1 MTNRSKWPSAGDNW
15 HTLVSYPRTRCIESG
30 HRHRIRIPTED
41 VTLFYQWIYALYGVP
56 SCPLVRNVQ
65 TRSVCRYAPRG
76 PNFITSL
83 PLMTAAPSYQD
94 PALPVVLVIDDDP
107 LVSVV
112 VRRAMERIA
121 HRMFSAHDGYSGIRE
136 VEQKRPDLIVLDN
149 MLPDCLGIEVLSQI
163 HDLAPNV
170 PVIFVTA
177 RGSGSTAI
185 EAMKLSAFDYLP
197 KPLDPSKLRPQ
208 LERALSL
215 RSLLQSTAKSANGSQ
230 APEPPGPS
238 SPPDKP
244 ATDALVGECPAMQH
258 VFKAVGK
265 VAMQDVP
272 VLLRGEHGTGKES
285 MAREIHRHSH
295 FSAGPFEKLF
305 CPSRSDEQLERE
317 LFGHDGIGG
326 IIERAAGGTLLL
338 QEIGSL
344 SLASQGLLFQVLR
357 DGTYY
362 DVTSGA
368 TKPLPC
374 RLMAITT
381 DDLEALVRKGEFR
394 SDLYYL
400 LTSFVITLPPLR
412 QRHGD
417 LPLLISHTLEKLSH
431 IAAGFGID
439 FTRVSDDAMKVLCRH
454 LWPGNIDELE
464 SVLKRAMVEQ
474 KGHILV
480 AEDMKRAMAE
490 DPVVATSG
498 DVGDSAKFAT
508 DWAAFTQ
515 MRIDSGTDDLHSDA
529 IEEMERKL
537 FARVLGHTSGN
548 QAQAARLLGITR
560 ASLRKKLRQYGM
572 SAQQMADSN

>member
-1 MTNRSKWPSAGDNW
+1 MT
-15 HTLVSYPRTRCIESG
+15 V
-30 HRHRIRIPTED
+30 
-41 VTLFYQWIYALYGVP
+41 
-56 SCPLVRNVQ
+56 
-65 TRSVCRYAPRG
+65 AP
-76 PNFITSL
+76 N
-83 PLMTAAPSYQD
+83 YQD
-94 PALPVVLVIDDDP
+94 PNLPVVLVIDDDP

-112 VRRAMERIA
+112 VRQAMNRID

-163 HDLAPNV
+163 HTLAPNV

-215 RSLLQSTAKSANGSQ
+215 RSLLQSTA
-230 APEPPGPS
+230 EPMGDAKATEPS
-238 SPPDKP
+238 EFPSPPEEP
-244 ATDALVGECPAMQH
+244 LTDALVGECPAMQH

-285 MAREIHRHSH
+285 MAREIHRHSR
-295 FSAGPFEKLF
+295 FSDGPFEKVF
-305 CPSRSDEQLERE
+305 CPSRGDEQLERE
-317 LFGHDGIGG
+317 LFGHAGSSG
-326 IIERAAGGTLLL
+326 IIERATGGTLLL

-344 SLASQGLLFQVLR
+344 SLASQGRLFQVLR
-357 DGTYY
+357 DGTYI
-362 DVTSGA
+362 DANSGTS
-368 TKPLPC
+368 KPLPC

-381 DDLEALVRKGEFR
+381 EDLEALVRNGEFR

-417 LPLLISHTLEKLSH
+417 LPLLISRTLEKLSH

-498 DVGDSAKFAT
+498 EAADATKFTT

-515 MRIDSGTDDLHSDA
+515 MRVDSGTENLHADA

-537 FARVLGHTSGN
+537 FALVLGHTSGN